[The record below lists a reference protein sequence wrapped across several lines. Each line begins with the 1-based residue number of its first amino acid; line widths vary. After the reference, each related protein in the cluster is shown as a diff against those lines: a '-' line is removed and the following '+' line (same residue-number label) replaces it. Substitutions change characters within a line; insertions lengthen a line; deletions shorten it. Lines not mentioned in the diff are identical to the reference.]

1 MHLTEI
7 SLNPNLQFNKDFS
20 EAMLKLTF
28 RLNLEHDMVIKLIR
42 DEMLLAKKIII
53 STELRGIQISEK
65 RKYLFNLHSLLP
77 KDYNFTQS
85 Q

>member
-1 MHLTEI
+1 VHLTEI